1 MGGGIPT
8 APKFC
13 TSRGLVN
20 CVNLMSFIAE
30 WTEDCT
36 GPEGSRLC
44 VDIIANF
51 LITCYIVTTVEILS
65 SNLIENDLS
74 GSNSTMEAYVT
85 ITVHPDGK
93 YGSH

>member
-1 MGGGIPT
+1 M
-8 APKFC
+8 
-13 TSRGLVN
+13 
-20 CVNLMSFIAE
+20 
-30 WTEDCT
+30 
-36 GPEGSRLC
+36 C